1 MLRIGL
7 TGGIGSGKTTIA
19 EIFSNLKYPIY
30 ISDQRANHL
39 INSDPQIKSALTGHF
54 GKDIYTPEGCL
65 DKKELANIIFQD
77 KAALNFVNQTV
88 HPRVLEDF
96 THWAEQ
102 QTGDMVLFESAILFE
117 AGLEGYFDYIICI
130 YAPLELRVKRV
141 ARRDHIAEEKVM
153 ERINNQMDDRE
164 KCRKS
169 DFIINTDEGADLLQ
183 QVKEIIKTIETNER
197 RIAPDS
203 L

>member
-7 TGGIGSGKTTIA
+7 TGGIGSGKTTVA
-19 EIFSNLKYPIY
+19 EIFSDLKYPVY
-30 ISDQRANHL
+30 ISDTRANLL
-39 INSDPQIKSALTGHF
+39 INTDPQIKTALTEQF
-54 GKDIYTPEGCL
+54 GKEIYSPEGSL
-65 DKKELANIIFQD
+65 NKKELANIIFQD
-77 KAALNFVNQTV
+77 KTALRFVNQTI

-96 THWAEQ
+96 IHWAEQ
-102 QTGDMVLFESAILFE
+102 QTNDMVVFESAILFE